1 MTHLGK
7 LPARYSFFLN
17 PDPDLRFT
25 SCPQCGAK
33 MRQRKLPLVIH
44 VEPHYFIALNKTCK
58 YCPHCDL
65 LLAHKDILEDQLAR
79 MFAERAPEIIGNDYL
94 VVGTMDRSDWQE
106 GLHAGVPLADM
117 LRSLHDFKRVVTF
130 KPAPA
135 WGPEHSTRPR
145 T

>member
-1 MTHLGK
+1 MPRLGK

-17 PDPDLRFT
+17 PYPDLRFT

-65 LLAHKDILEDQLAR
+65 LLAHKDILEDLLAR

-94 VVGTMDRSDWQE
+94 VVGSMARSASQNA
-106 GLHAGVPLADM
+106 LPPRVPLTHI
-117 LRSLHDFKRVVTF
+117 LQS
-130 KPAPA
+130 
-135 WGPEHSTRPR
+135 
-145 T
+145 